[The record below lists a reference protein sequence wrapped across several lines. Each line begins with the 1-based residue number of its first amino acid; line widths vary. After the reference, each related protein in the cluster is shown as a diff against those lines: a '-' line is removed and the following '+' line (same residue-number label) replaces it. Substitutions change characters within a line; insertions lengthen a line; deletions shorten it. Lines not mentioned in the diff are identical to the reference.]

1 MIWGAVWIGG
11 RSDIVI
17 MELDEN
23 SKNGYNA
30 NSYIGVL
37 KDQLPTIYNP
47 GMKFMQ
53 NNAPIHTG
61 GKIETWLRENGIEA
75 INWPPYSPDLNP
87 IEIIWAWTKEW
98 ICEHYPDLHEMG
110 ETEEAYQQLYRAIN
124 EA

>member
-23 SKNGYNA
+23 SKKNGYNA

-75 INWPPYSPDLNP
+75 IDWPPYSPDLNP
-87 IEIIWAWTKEW
+87 IEII
-98 ICEHYPDLHEMG
+98 
-110 ETEEAYQQLYRAIN
+110 
-124 EA
+124 